1 MSKISEETRLHF
13 NEAIQP
19 YKGKITATL
28 EKEKTMLN
36 GMHKGDIDYENKKLI
51 LCEDMIY
58 TASLYMAQNSLSL
71 RLMEVK
77 NNDALNDARK
87 ILYKAIIYLEE
98 IVSDTIDVP
107 YADLSPLQESIQN
120 VPIIRRYTIIR
131 KLGLAIT
138 MLKNAFGDNSK
149 WKWSFVE
156 LEGRFATVS
165 KNLIDMKAAYK
176 DYFDPNS
183 ADYETTVLYI
193 RMILK
198 QLNDSATAY
207 RDKYELSTRRI
218 DDMRNAIKYLLALR
232 KLYIAIGD
240 SNQAEEVKKKA
251 VVWKDVAKVQLT
263 GCFGFCAVG
272 PIVKVYP
279 DNVFYVHLTPED
291 AKEIVESHIK
301 NNVVVERL
309 IFLFL

>member
-1 MSKISEETRLHF
+1 MSKVSEEARLQF
-13 NEAIQP
+13 SEAIQP

-28 EKEKTMLN
+28 EKEKMMLG
-36 GMHKGDIDYENKKLI
+36 GMHKGDIDYENKKL
-51 LCEDMIY
+51 LLSEDMIY
-58 TASLYMAQNSLSL
+58 TSSLYMAQNSLSL
-71 RLMEVK
+71 RLLDVK

-87 ILYKAIIYLEE
+87 LLYKAIIYLEE

-107 YADLSPLQESIQN
+107 YIDLAPRLEPIHN
-120 VPIIRRYTIIR
+120 VPIIRRYTLIR

-138 MLKNAFGDNSK
+138 MLKDAFGDNSK

-165 KNLIDMKAAYK
+165 KNLIDMKACVK
-176 DYFDPNS
+176 DYFDPSCAN
-183 ADYETTVLYI
+183 YETTVLYI
-193 RMILK
+193 RMIQK

-240 SNQAEEVKKKA
+240 ANQAEEVKKKA
-251 VVWKDVAKVQLT
+251 VVWKDKM
-263 GCFGFCAVG
+263 
-272 PIVKVYP
+272 
-279 DNVFYVHLTPED
+279 D
-291 AKEIVESHIK
+291 ADHKAGLS
-301 NNVVVERL
+301 N
-309 IFLFL
+309 

>member
-19 YKGKITATL
+19 YKGKNTATL

-251 VVWKDVAKVQLT
+251 VVWKDKM
-263 GCFGFCAVG
+263 
-272 PIVKVYP
+272 
-279 DNVFYVHLTPED
+279 D
-291 AKEIVESHIK
+291 ADHKAGLS
-301 NNVVVERL
+301 N
-309 IFLFL
+309 

>member
-1 MSKISEETRLHF
+1 
-13 NEAIQP
+13 
-19 YKGKITATL
+19 
-28 EKEKTMLN
+28 MLN
-36 GMHKGDIDYENKKLI
+36 GMHKGDIDYEKKKLL

-58 TASLYMAQNSLSL
+58 AASLYMAQNSLSL

-87 ILYKAIIYLEE
+87 LLYKAIIYLEE

-107 YADLSPLQESIQN
+107 YADLTPLLEPIHN
-120 VPIIRRYTIIR
+120 VPIVRRYTIIR

-138 MLKNAFGDNSK
+138 MLKDAFGDNSK

-165 KNLIDMKAAYK
+165 KNFIDMKACVK
-176 DYFDPNS
+176 DYFDPS
-183 ADYETTVLYI
+183 CADYETTVLYI
-193 RMILK
+193 RMIQK

-240 SNQAEEVKKKA
+240 ANQAEEVKKKA
-251 VVWKDVAKVQLT
+251 VVWKDKM
-263 GCFGFCAVG
+263 
-272 PIVKVYP
+272 
-279 DNVFYVHLTPED
+279 D
-291 AKEIVESHIK
+291 ADHKAGLS
-301 NNVVVERL
+301 N
-309 IFLFL
+309 